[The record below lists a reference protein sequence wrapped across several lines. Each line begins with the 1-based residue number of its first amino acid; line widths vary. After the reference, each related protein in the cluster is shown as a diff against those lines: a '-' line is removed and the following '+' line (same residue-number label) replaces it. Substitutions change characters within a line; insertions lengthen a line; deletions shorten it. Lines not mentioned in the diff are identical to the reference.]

1 MSLENQYRKSKVGK
15 EFGIAKVTFSP
26 NGEKVMFQTGG
37 DRRSNNYKNQG
48 LVNLPKVE
56 TPINTFEKLA
66 SIAGVSDKTY
76 RMGVKVLSR
85 N

>member
-1 MSLENQYRKSKVGK
+1 
-15 EFGIAKVTFSP
+15 
-26 NGEKVMFQTGG
+26 MFQTGG